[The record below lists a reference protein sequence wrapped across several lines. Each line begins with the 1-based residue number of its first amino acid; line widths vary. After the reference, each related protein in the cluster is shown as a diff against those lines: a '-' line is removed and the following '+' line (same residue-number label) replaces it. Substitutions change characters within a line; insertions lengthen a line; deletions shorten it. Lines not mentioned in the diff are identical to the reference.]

1 MATIA
6 PATAQQR
13 ARAASLP
20 VQPGPSGLPTRR
32 RWGRIGAGAAVA
44 VAGAWIAAALVM
56 SAGSRTDVLVLADD
70 VSRFET
76 IERDDLRV
84 ASVAADSSVAT
95 VAAAELDAIV
105 GRTAATDLR
114 AGALLSTGQLV
125 PDGER
130 LVGPGEAIVGARLAP
145 ADAPLGDLARGVSIL
160 VIVRPAAGQDAEP
173 ETVEGWLLDLSEPDA
188 STGERSASLVV
199 PRGDSD
205 VVAAAAGEKRVSIV
219 ALGE

>member
-6 PATAQQR
+6 PATTQQR

-20 VQPGPSGLPTRR
+20 VPPGPSGLPTRK

-70 VSRFET
+70 VAQFQA

-84 ASVAADSSVAT
+84 VRVAADSFVDT
-95 VAAAELDAIV
+95 VPASQLDSIV

-114 AGALLSTGQLV
+114 AGGLLSSDQLV
-125 PDGER
+125 PAGEH
-130 LVGPGEAIVGARLAP
+130 LVADGEAIVGARLAP
-145 ADAPLGDLARGVSIL
+145 ADAPLGDLARGVDVL
-160 VIVRPAAGQDAEP
+160 VVVRAPAGQDDEP
-173 ETVEGWLLDLSEPDA
+173 QTIEGWLLDLSDPDA
-188 STGERSASLVV
+188 TTGERSASLVV
-199 PRGDSD
+199 QRDDAD